1 MTDYKRGD
9 WVFYEFELVQI
20 HRTENG
26 QVKEIADDGWFTISG
41 QDLSSGIVPLTLE
54 NKLISNEVKSVYDDL
69 YKTSGTQ
76 HLNWPDIHSKF
87 VDLWLVLCDKQAK
100 KERVSYSCIHDLRDK
115 IVAATETVNN
125 ICVDGIKLLRQ

>member
-9 WVFYEFELVQI
+9 WVFYEFKLAQI
-20 HRTENG
+20 YRIEDG
-26 QVKEIADDGWFTISG
+26 QVKEVKNGLFTISG
-41 QDLSSGIVPLTLE
+41 WDLSSSIVPLTLK
-54 NKLISNEVKSVYDDL
+54 NKLTSDEVRSVYDDL

-87 VDLWLVLCDKQAK
+87 VDLWLVLCNKQAK
-100 KERVSYSCIHDLRDK
+100 KERVSYSCIHDLGDK
-115 IVAATETVNN
+115 IVAAAETANN